1 MRRTLL
7 TPTLLLALSAV
18 LVSGCGDEPEAPADA
33 GVVDAGEKDAGE
45 PPKREPPDPALA
57 AVELVATPGETSV
70 SLSWSVT
77 YDVAGV
83 ERWVIDWGEKGAG
96 FPNTFEAGS
105 VDASSA
111 TLEGLE
117 VDKTYELFISGLTA
131 SGHVAPEP
139 GDDGER
145 PAGSFLAQSVAIEVK
160 TVAPKFGPPHE
171 VLNGQLDSAILL
183 PLGAR
188 SFALVYR
195 QERDL
200 YVALSDD
207 RGASFGRK
215 LPVDTFVQNVS
226 AAVDPQRGILVV
238 CYKKTEGIFVA
249 TSLDRGL
256 SFQTKPLAAEEGPGC
271 SVTFAMGAF
280 LVASEHQSESKIFVR
295 RSEDGMNFEPAIV
308 GAEVVNSGSA
318 DPVIIADPLPRTV
331 DAQQAQMVYLAWVQ
345 QRTTGMGG
353 TDIYVSSSR
362 DGGRSFLSESGHVI
376 QQMVNEPI
384 VSAESNP
391 TLAVDLEDGRLWV
404 AWEDRKSTPL
414 ILLATSGDF
423 CKTRPSGALTWKP
436 GSDLA
441 SQRHDRVN
449 PSLRVRPGGKLL
461 VAFASGP
468 APDER
473 VAYVTQFAMA
483 ADGKSGQ
490 FEPPQ
495 SGAELSLKVGENA
508 LASDTRDTSDL
519 AGPYLAADPAV
530 GEHMVW
536 TTNAMTIQ
544 GNIELASSPQL

>member
-1 MRRTLL
+1 MRRTQL
-7 TPTLLLALSAV
+7 TSTLLLVLFALLAF
-18 LVSGCGDEPEAPADA
+18 GCGDEPQAPVDA
-33 GVVDAGEKDAGE
+33 GLVDAGEQDAGA

-57 AVELVATPGETSV
+57 SVELFATPGETSV
-70 SLSWSVT
+70 SLAWSET
-77 YDVAGV
+77 FAVAGV
-83 ERWVIDWGEKGAG
+83 ERWVVDWGEKGAG
-96 FPNTFEAGS
+96 FPNTLEAGS
-105 VDASSA
+105 AGSSSA

-117 VDKTYELFISGLTA
+117 ADKTYELFISGLTA

-145 PAGSFLAQSVAIEVK
+145 PAGGFLAQSTAVEVK
-160 TVAPKFGPPHE
+160 TGAPKFGPAHE
-171 VLNGQLDSAILL
+171 VLTGQLDSAIPL
-183 PLGAR
+183 PLGSR
-188 SFALVYR
+188 SIALVHR
-195 QERDL
+195 KERDL
-200 YVALSDD
+200 VVALSDD
-207 RGASFGRK
+207 RGASFGQG
-215 LPVDTFVQNVS
+215 LAVDTFVQNVR

-238 CYKKTEGIFVA
+238 CYKKTEGVFAA
-249 TSLDRGL
+249 TSLDRGRH
-256 SFQTKPLAAEEGPGC
+256 FQTQLLSADEGPGC
-271 SVTFAMGAF
+271 SVTFALGAF
-280 LVASEHQSESKIFVR
+280 LVASENQTEGKIIVR
-295 RSEDGMNFEPAIV
+295 RSEDGVSFGPAVV

-318 DPVIIADPLPRTV
+318 DPAIIADPQPRTV

-384 VSAESNP
+384 VAAETNP
-391 TLAVDLEDGRLWV
+391 TLAVDPEDGRLWV

-414 ILLATSGDF
+414 ILLATSADF

-436 GSDLA
+436 GNDLA
-441 SQRHDRVN
+441 ALRHDRVN

-461 VAFASGP
+461 VAFASGT

-473 VAYVTQFAMA
+473 VAYLTQFAMA
-483 ADGKSGQ
+483 DDGRSGQ

-495 SGAELSLKVGENA
+495 SGAELSLQIGQSP

-519 AGPYLAADPAV
+519 AGPYLAADPLL
-530 GEHMVW
+530 GEHMAW

-544 GNIELASSPQL
+544 GDIELASSPQL